1 MPPTG
6 LNVTITD
13 SVITTNTQLMDSRGG
28 EEKVLNPLLSVSR
41 QRTIIRLVL
50 GRRRTFRWGEGI
62 HSDEQA
68 KVLSFNGRKEQ
79 ERPLVNV

>member
-1 MPPTG
+1 M
-6 LNVTITD
+6 
-13 SVITTNTQLMDSRGG
+13 
-28 EEKVLNPLLSVSR
+28 LNPLLSVSR

-50 GRRRTFRWGEGI
+50 GRRRTVRWGEGI